1 MGFVGSFLGGV
12 GSVLSGVMGIAS
24 LFGDHEQEQLS
35 YQQPQQLT
43 AALAE
48 QEEAP
53 APPAA
58 AATAQGVEQ
67 SKTANK
73 ATKEDP
79 LLAKLMRGG
88 SLGSLK
94 ISREVGIGGSSDAS
108 GLGV

>member
-1 MGFVGSFLGGV
+1 MGFIGGLDGIGSL
-12 GSVLSGVMGIAS
+12 LSGVMGIS
-24 LFGDHEQEQLS
+24 SMFSDKEES
-35 YQQPQQLT
+35 YQQPQQIT

-48 QEEAP
+48 QEKAP

-67 SKTANK
+67 SSTANK

-94 ISREVGIGGSSDAS
+94 ISREVGIGGSSGAS

>member
-1 MGFVGSFLGGV
+1 MGFIGSALSGV

-24 LFGDHEQEQLS
+24 MFGDNDQQPM
-35 YQQPQQLT
+35 YAQPQQIT

-48 QEEAP
+48 QEKAP

-94 ISREVGIGGSSDAS
+94 ISREVGIGGSSGAS

>member
-24 LFGDHEQEQLS
+24 MFGDHDLPS
-35 YQQPQQLT
+35 YQQPQQIT
-43 AALAE
+43 AGLAE
-48 QEEAP
+48 QEKAP

-94 ISREVGIGGSSDAS
+94 ISREVGIGGSSGAS

>member
-24 LFGDHEQEQLS
+24 MLGDNDLPS
-35 YQQPQQLT
+35 YQQPQQIT

-94 ISREVGIGGSSDAS
+94 ISREVGIGGSSGAS
-108 GLGV
+108 GLGF

>member
-1 MGFVGSFLGGV
+1 MGGIGSFFGGI
-12 GSVLSGVMGIAS
+12 GSMISGVMGIAS
-24 LFGDHEQEQLS
+24 MFGDHDLPS
-35 YQQPQQLT
+35 YQQPQQIT
-43 AALAE
+43 ATLAE
-48 QEEAP
+48 QEKAP

-67 SKTANK
+67 TKSANK

-79 LLAKLMRGG
+79 LLSKLMRGG

-94 ISREVGIGGSSDAS
+94 ISREVGIGGSSGGS